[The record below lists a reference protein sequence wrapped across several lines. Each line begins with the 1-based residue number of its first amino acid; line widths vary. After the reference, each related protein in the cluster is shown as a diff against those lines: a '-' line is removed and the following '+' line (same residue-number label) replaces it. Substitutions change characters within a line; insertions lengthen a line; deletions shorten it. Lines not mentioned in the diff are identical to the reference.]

1 MEYTETMVE
10 ARRKATSVSGSA
22 GLSWWKWALLPA
34 MAAMIFGSFHLPTPM
49 RDQAAFEARHNDA
62 FRIVYYHV
70 PMAWVT
76 VVAYFTSIWYGIR
89 YLRTRHWQDDERAV
103 TAAGLGTV
111 FCVLA
116 TVSGSVFAKIAWGAY
131 WNWDPRQV
139 SIVMLLLIYASYF
152 TLRGAVST
160 DSARGNLSAVYSLLA
175 VFAVPFFV
183 FIMPRMSPSLHP
195 ARMDMSAWSHRAV
208 FLSSF
213 LCFTVLFFWILQLAF
228 RVHLARR
235 ARLSEW
241 R

>member
-1 MEYTETMVE
+1 MTG
-10 ARRKATSVSGSA
+10 AAA
-22 GLSWWKWALLPA
+22 GA
-34 MAAMIFGSFHLPTPM
+34 
-49 RDQAAFEARHNDA
+49 
-62 FRIVYYHV
+62 
-70 PMAWVT
+70 
-76 VVAYFTSIWYGIR
+76 
-89 YLRTRHWQDDERAV
+89 
-103 TAAGLGTV
+103 AAGLGTA

-116 TVSGSVFAKIAWGAY
+116 TLSGSVFAKIAWGAY

-152 TLRGAVST
+152 TLRGAVTT

-195 ARMDMSAWSHRAV
+195 ARMDMSAWPHKVV

-213 LCFTVLFFWILQLAF
+213 LCFTVLFFWMLQLAL

-235 ARLSEW
+235 ARQREIV
-241 R
+241 